1 MPASASA
8 VPSLRFERRLWGQG
22 LPWVAGIDEAG
33 RGAWA
38 GPVVAAAVVLRPRT
52 RIPGAL
58 RAVRDSKMLTPHQRQ
73 QLVEPIRATASF
85 VGVGVVPVELIDTLG
100 LAWAGQ
106 LAFWRAVKNLGRDP
120 SYLLVDGFPLWSP
133 SYPQRAIIRGDQT
146 VLSIA
151 AASIIAK
158 VTRDAM
164 MEQLEN
170 GRPAYGFAQHKG
182 YGSPA
187 HRAALG
193 ALGPSVH
200 HRRSFAPIAELLG
213 SGEVDADAIEG
224 QELDGLEIEALED
237 K

>member
-1 MPASASA
+1 MPASASP
-8 VPSLRFERRLWGQG
+8 VPSLRLERRLWSEG

-38 GPVVAAAVVLRPRT
+38 GPVVAAAVVLPPRA
-52 RIPGAL
+52 RVPVAL
-58 RAVRDSKMLTPHQRQ
+58 RAVRDSKMLTPLQRQ
-73 QLVEPIRATASF
+73 RLVAPIRATASF

-106 LAFWRAVKNLGRDP
+106 LAFWRAVKDLGQDP

-133 SYPQRAIIRGDQT
+133 SYPQKAVIRGDQT

-151 AASIIAK
+151 AASVVAK
-158 VTRDAM
+158 VTRDTI
-164 MEQLEN
+164 MEQLED
-170 GRPAYGFAQHKG
+170 GQPDYGFARHKG
-182 YGSPA
+182 YGSRS

-200 HRRSFAPIAELLG
+200 HRRSFAPIAALLG
-213 SGEVDADAIEG
+213 CGEGDAH
-224 QELDGLEIEALED
+224 EIEAAEREDDELEVLQNE
-237 K
+237 